1 VSSGPTDAR
10 PPFRFSA
17 TTRVGFDETDAQGVV
32 YYGRYM
38 PYFDRARV
46 EYWRHL
52 AVLHEPASGTLVMR
66 ANRVEYH
73 APARFDD
80 LLEVFMRVEHIGTT
94 SMTFD
99 LAAYGEDGTLLCTA
113 RQTLVQIDPATR
125 RPVAVP
131 ESTRGVVAAFEG
143 HEVGRAAPAAA
154 GDDDEPRR
162 AGTVEAVERIVADEG
177 EADEILRATVE
188 VVAKRLRTFCGI
200 RFVEGGERVPGPAAG
215 GDARATEVV
224 PVAYDGATVAE
235 VVLGARLADG
245 ERAALERIAALLA
258 PYCLVGWDTGGE
270 TWQA

>member
-1 VSSGPTDAR
+1 VSAGPTDAR
-10 PPFRFSA
+10 PPFRFSS

-52 AVLHEPASGTLVMR
+52 GVLHAPASRTLVMR

-80 LLEVFMRVEHIGTT
+80 LLEVFLRVEHIGTT

-99 LAAYGEDGTLLCTA
+99 MAVYGEDGTLLCTA
-113 RQTLVQIDPATR
+113 RQALVQIDPATR

-131 ESTRGVVAAFEG
+131 DAVREVIARFEG
-143 HEVGRAAPAAA
+143 HDVGVAAPAAA
-154 GDDDEPRR
+154 
-162 AGTVEAVERIVADEG
+162 AGTVAAVERIVADEG
-177 EADEILRATVE
+177 EADAILRAAVD
-188 VVAKRLRTFCGI
+188 VVARRLQAFCGI
-200 RFVEGGERVPGPAAG
+200 RFVEGDELVPGPAAG
-215 GDARATEVV
+215 GEATAAAVV
-224 PVAYDGATVAE
+224 PVVYDGATVAE
-235 VVLGARLADG
+235 VVLGTALADG
-245 ERAALERIAALLA
+245 DRAAFERIAELLA

>member
-1 VSSGPTDAR
+1 M
-10 PPFRFSA
+10 
-17 TTRVGFDETDAQGVV
+17 RVGFDETDAQGVV

-52 AVLHEPASGTLVMR
+52 GVLHAPAARTLVMR

-80 LLEVFMRVEHIGTT
+80 LLEVFLRVEHIGTS

-99 LAAYGEDGTLLCTA
+99 MAAYGADGTLLCTA

-131 ESTRGVVAAFEG
+131 ESVREVIARYEG
-143 HEVGRAAPAAA
+143 HDVGAAAPAAA
-154 GDDDEPRR
+154 
-162 AGTVEAVERIVADEG
+162 AGAAEAVERIVADEG
-177 EADEILRATVE
+177 EADAILRAAVDA
-188 VVAKRLRTFCGI
+188 VAKRLATFCGI

-215 GDARATEVV
+215 GEPTDAAVV
-224 PVAYDGATVAE
+224 PVVYDGATVAE
-235 VVLGARLADG
+235 VVLGAPLADG
-245 ERAALERIAALLA
+245 DRAALERIAELLA